1 MDGPLVIVRKIDFHP
16 KFEGVQYGNKHDV
29 AVLTLQEKIKFGPG
43 AFPICLPPP
52 SLLLDQVKL
61 VKLLGTMSVRPF
73 K

>member
-16 KFEGVQYGNKHDV
+16 KFEGASFGNKHDV

-52 SLLLDQVKL
+52 SQLLDQVRFL
-61 VKLLGTMSVRPF
+61 SSIRFPV
-73 K
+73 